1 MSSVIKPVITHSG
14 RSVYPTL
21 FDCVK
26 SLFNRVDERL
36 LSGGNEDSVSASM
49 SLDKEL
55 ASTLFKEHE
64 FLFQDIDLPIE
75 SVRSKFAQSV
85 LAYVKVLKKSSSS
98 LDSSQK
104 RVIEKWKANERSE
117 SVKGVWH
124 EILEQV

>member
-26 SLFNRVDERL
+26 SLFNRVDECL
-36 LSGGNEDSVSASM
+36 LSGGKEDSDSTSM
-49 SLDKEL
+49 SLGKEL

-104 RVIEKWKANERSE
+104 CVIEKWKANERSE

>member
-26 SLFNRVDERL
+26 DLFNRVDERL
-36 LSGGNEDSVSASM
+36 LSGRKEDSGSTPM
-49 SLDKEL
+49 FLDKEL

-75 SVRSKFAQSV
+75 SVRSKFAQAV
-85 LAYVKVLKKSSSS
+85 LAYVKILKKSSLP
-98 LDSSQK
+98 LDTSQK
-104 RVIEKWKANERSE
+104 CAIEKWKASERSE
-117 SVKGVWH
+117 SVKAVWH